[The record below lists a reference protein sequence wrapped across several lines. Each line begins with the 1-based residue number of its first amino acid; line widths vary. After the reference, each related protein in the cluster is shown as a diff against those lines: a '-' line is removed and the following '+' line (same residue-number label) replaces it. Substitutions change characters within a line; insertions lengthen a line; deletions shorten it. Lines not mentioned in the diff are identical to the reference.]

1 MGEVPFRHWGWQGG
15 RGQNGPEHTSC
26 VFNLIHGL
34 LCRTFHFFPIVPP
47 QRGESLEK
55 RFSHWISQ
63 HAAWNSV
70 DAGGGGWVKALV

>member
-34 LCRTFHFFPIVPP
+34 FA
-47 QRGESLEK
+47 E
-55 RFSHWISQ
+55 RFIFSNGSPTEGKAWRKQVSHWIS
-63 HAAWNSV
+63 AARTKFLWTQER
-70 DAGGGGWVKALV
+70 AR